1 MHGTYVEERKL
12 IPHTRDR
19 LISGDC
25 LRFGAEVTR
34 GPGTCWINDE
44 PAPSCCAQPIRWLP
58 LSAKGDFFSTLSVSN
73 PLPESFPPL
82 EMYISFHWIDEPYVQ
97 RSQASD
103 STNRACSPHSAPT
116 APTMVHADL
125 SPNSFSVP
133 DYDEDDDEIEI
144 IHESVRVPRVEVAVP
159 SCHRYTVPE
168 SDLSCAGSFSS
179 DSSSEPPTPSPRN
192 SRLKIAP
199 WKQVS
204 ENIKEPAT
212 EHVVAS
218 PPTAR
223 ERLAALTD
231 APSAA
236 GFFQISNEQSVPDD
250 PAQGQS
256 RSTNERGDMPTI
268 TDASYESIEI
278 MDDEDLTES
287 DVEFADGYS
296 DDLFDDDA
304 ENAQPELIVESPPL
318 SEYDDGEEEG
328 GGGGGGGGEE
338 EEDEEE
344 EEEEEDEEDE
354 DEEEEEEEAQASN
367 RGMEPVEST
376 TYPEVQQLGDVTGE
390 DETRVVPTDREPGE
404 LLGLRSP
411 LVDAIYSPNPIPFK
425 QTFAAKLSNNAT
437 SDARA
442 PSPSDAAMAKA
453 TTAQLP
459 SMESAVQMHS
469 SFIAP
474 MTSDFPRLS
483 NTESPYARSTWSAWP
498 EYTADLPSECVAP
511 VYNPFNPSFL
521 YQEGPFAYRQPGES
535 INADDLVDRGEEET
549 GASQKGTFS
558 KPGEQRDSNK
568 ISTHPFTPAVAPEV
582 EQHANVVP
590 PSGLRATRLSI
601 YDIVEKN
608 TQDASIQ
615 NKTQTLKRKADD
627 LSIDDDAL
635 AMDLAS
641 SDPQVIS
648 ELGLAPQAAEKP
660 PPTKPQTAM
669 PPTTDAD
676 AVVGNPTSEAVEQPA
691 HKRAKTGVAKYA
703 AAVFAGVVA
712 GGVGTMAALLALP
725 PIHLS

>member
-1 MHGTYVEERKL
+1 
-12 IPHTRDR
+12 
-19 LISGDC
+19 
-25 LRFGAEVTR
+25 
-34 GPGTCWINDE
+34 
-44 PAPSCCAQPIRWLP
+44 
-58 LSAKGDFFSTLSVSN
+58 
-73 PLPESFPPL
+73 
-82 EMYISFHWIDEPYVQ
+82 
-97 RSQASD
+97 
-103 STNRACSPHSAPT
+103 
-116 APTMVHADL
+116 
-125 SPNSFSVP
+125 
-133 DYDEDDDEIEI
+133 
-144 IHESVRVPRVEVAVP
+144 
-159 SCHRYTVPE
+159 
-168 SDLSCAGSFSS
+168 
-179 DSSSEPPTPSPRN
+179 
-192 SRLKIAP
+192 
-199 WKQVS
+199 
-204 ENIKEPAT
+204 
-212 EHVVAS
+212 
-218 PPTAR
+218 
-223 ERLAALTD
+223 LAALTD

-236 GFFQISNEQSVPDD
+236 GFFQISNEPSVADD
-250 PAQGQS
+250 PAQSQS

-268 TDASYESIEI
+268 TDASYEPIEI

-287 DVEFADGYS
+287 DVEFADGSS
-296 DDLFDDDA
+296 DGLFDDDA
-304 ENAQPELIVESPPL
+304 ENAPPELIVESPPP
-318 SEYDDGEEEG
+318 SEYDDGEEE
-328 GGGGGGGGEE
+328 EE
-338 EEDEEE
+338 EADEE
-344 EEEEEDEEDE
+344 DEDE
-354 DEEEEEEEAQASN
+354 DEEEEEPQASN
-367 RGMEPVEST
+367 RGMELVEST
-376 TYPEVQQLGDVTGE
+376 TYPEVQQPGDVTGE

-411 LVDAIYSPNPIPFK
+411 LVDAIYSPNPISFK
-425 QTFAAKLSNNAT
+425 QTFAAKLSNAT

-498 EYTADLPSECVAP
+498 EYTADLPSECAAP
-511 VYNPFNPSFL
+511 VYNQFNPSFL

-549 GASQKGTFS
+549 SASQKGTFS
-558 KPGEQRDSNK
+558 KPGEPRDSNT
-568 ISTHPFTPAVAPEV
+568 ISTHPFTHAVAPDV

-615 NKTQTLKRKADD
+615 NKPQTLKRKADD

-648 ELGLAPQAAEKP
+648 ELGLAPQAAENP
-660 PPTKPQTAM
+660 PPTTPQTAM

-676 AVVGNPTSEAVEQPA
+676 AVVGDPTSEAVEQPA
-691 HKRAKTGVAKYA
+691 RKRAKTGVAKYA

>member
-1 MHGTYVEERKL
+1 M
-12 IPHTRDR
+12 
-19 LISGDC
+19 
-25 LRFGAEVTR
+25 
-34 GPGTCWINDE
+34 CWINDE
-44 PAPSCCAQPIRWLP
+44 PAPSCCSQPIRWLP
-58 LSAKGDFFSTLSVSN
+58 LSAKGDSFSTLSVSN
-73 PLPESFPPL
+73 PLPESFLPL
-82 EMYISFHWIDEPYVQ
+82 EMYISFHWIDEPYVR
-97 RSQASD
+97 RSHARV
-103 STNRACSPHSAPT
+103 STNRACSPPSVPT
-116 APTMVHADL
+116 APTMVPADT

-179 DSSSEPPTPSPRN
+179 DDSSSSEPPTPSPRN

-204 ENIKEPAT
+204 EKIKEHAT

-236 GFFQISNEQSVPDD
+236 GFFQISNEQSVADD
-250 PAQGQS
+250 PAQSQS

-287 DVEFADGYS
+287 DVEFADGSS

-304 ENAQPELIVESPPL
+304 ANAQPELIDESPPP
-318 SEYDDGEEEG
+318 SEYDDGEEE
-328 GGGGGGGGEE
+328 EP
-338 EEDEEE
+338 
-344 EEEEEDEEDE
+344 
-354 DEEEEEEEAQASN
+354 QANN

-376 TYPEVQQLGDVTGE
+376 TYPKAQQPGDVTGE
-390 DETRVVPTDREPGE
+390 DEPRVVPTDREPGE

-411 LVDAIYSPNPIPFK
+411 LVDAIYSPNPISFK
-425 QTFAAKLSNNAT
+425 PPFAAKLSNAA

-498 EYTADLPSECVAP
+498 EYTADLPSECAAP
-511 VYNPFNPSFL
+511 VYNQFNPSFL
-521 YQEGPFAYRQPGES
+521 YQEGPFAYPQPGES
-535 INADDLVDRGEEET
+535 INADDSVDRGEEET
-549 GASQKGTFS
+549 SASQKGTFS
-558 KPGEQRDSNK
+558 KPGEQLDSNK
-568 ISTHPFTPAVAPEV
+568 ISTHPFAHAVAPDV

-615 NKTQTLKRKADD
+615 NQTQTLKRKADN
-627 LSIDDDAL
+627 LSIDDGDDEEDDAL
-635 AMDLAS
+635 AMDLGS
-641 SDPQVIS
+641 SDLQVVS

-660 PPTKPQTAM
+660 PPTKAQTAM

-676 AVVGNPTSEAVEQPA
+676 AVVENPTSEAVEQPA
-691 HKRAKTGVAKYA
+691 RKRAKTGVAKYA